1 MTFEN
6 KESIYVQRVSLRRQH
21 VHIQELH
28 STCMKAVFATRLT
41 LSKDRSRV
49 KLKVKKKTLS
59 HLKPVNLYL
68 VSGIYSQNMNEYN
81 ISR

>member
-49 KLKVKKKTLS
+49 KLKVKKKNIESSKTCKFVLS
-59 HLKPVNLYL
+59 FRNLFPKY
-68 VSGIYSQNMNEYN
+68 E
-81 ISR
+81 